1 MHAYKDKSDFLT
13 NLPFLS
19 ARISFSYSSLSQRR
33 RKLVD
38 QIKFSSWEE
47 LISLKLEKYN
57 AYSMFTDDGT
67 YNIARIKFLICYFI
81 DQIISIKLNVKD
93 RKKKWFKIKIGKI

>member
-1 MHAYKDKSDFLT
+1 M
-13 NLPFLS
+13 
-19 ARISFSYSSLSQRR
+19 
-33 RKLVD
+33 
-38 QIKFSSWEE
+38 
-47 LISLKLEKYN
+47 EKYN

-93 RKKKWFKIKIGKI
+93 RKKKWFKIEIGKI